1 MKIEIVKVDSGR
13 FCFHPLCK
21 KESRYLT
28 PKGRIK
34 KGSVAAKITHKATGG
49 RSGRTYIKELNF
61 YYCRSCIDQL
71 LLDCRANLDSKLWV
85 FK

>member
-13 FCFHPLCK
+13 FCFHHLCK
-21 KESRYLT
+21 QESKYIT

-34 KGSVAAKITHKATGG
+34 KGTPAAQITHKIKSGKGG
-49 RSGRTYIKELNF
+49 KRIKEIHF
-61 YYCRSCIDQL
+61 FYCRSCIDQL
-71 LLDCRANLDSKLWV
+71 LLDCRASLDSRLWV